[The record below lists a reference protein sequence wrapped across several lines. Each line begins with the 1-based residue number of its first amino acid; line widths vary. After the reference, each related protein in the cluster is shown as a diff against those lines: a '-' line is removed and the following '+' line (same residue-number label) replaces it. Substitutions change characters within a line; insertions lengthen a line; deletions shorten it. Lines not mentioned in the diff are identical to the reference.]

1 MARTVKSSELR
12 TKRAELESK
21 IKGEVEKDSLT
32 AEQRTA
38 INAMVTD
45 SNNLKEQYEMIE
57 RSDEVE
63 KELRASSG
71 KPAQAQSGEK
81 SVLSDDATE
90 RKAQVSKAFRSF
102 LKNGKADM
110 PAEERAILEAEKRTY
125 APLQVANP
133 AAGYFVPQGFSYE
146 FDEALKQTGGMIE
159 ACRNYA
165 TDSGNPLLWPM
176 VDDTANKAVI
186 VGEGQSFTGLNPTVT
201 HLTLGAYKYGTL
213 VQATT
218 EQMEDSAFDIEK
230 WLKDEFVVRFERGV
244 NYDLTNGNGTTAPKG
259 IVNCISTTVTSTS
272 DNPGTL
278 IYDDLVDTLHSTD
291 PSYRRDKSCKWMCND
306 DTVRA
311 IRLIKD
317 AYGHPIFQ
325 TDPTGNLPDR
335 ILGFEH
341 VVNQDLPIIGSG
353 SPPASGPVVL
363 FGAFNRYVVR
373 KVNGLMVQRLN
384 ERYAELGL
392 VGFLGWARYDGNLVT
407 ASATAIVGLHV
418 Y

>member
-1 MARTVKSSELR
+1 MARTVKSAELR
-12 TKRAELESK
+12 TKRAELEAK
-21 IKGEVEKDSLT
+21 IQSEVVKDSLT

-38 INAMVTD
+38 VNAMITD

-71 KPAQAQSGEK
+71 KPAQAQPGEK

-90 RKAQVSKAFRSF
+90 RKAQVAKAFRSF
-102 LKNGKADM
+102 LRNGKADM
-110 PAEERAILEAEKRTY
+110 PAEERAVLEAEKRTY

-186 VGEGQSFTGLNPTVT
+186 VGEGQPFAGLNPSVT
-201 HLTLGAYKYGTL
+201 HLTLNAYKYGTL
-213 VQATT
+213 VQATI

-244 NYDLTNGNGTTAPKG
+244 NYDLTNGNGSTAPKG
-259 IVNCISTTVTSTS
+259 IVNAISTFVTST
-272 DNPGTL
+272 GTPSTL
-278 IYDDLVDTLHSTD
+278 VYDDLVNTLHATD
-291 PSYRRDKSCKWMCND
+291 PLYRRDPSCKWMFND
-306 DTVRA
+306 DTVRG

-317 AYGHPIFQ
+317 NFGHPIFQ

-353 SPPASGPVVL
+353 SPPASGPIGL
-363 FGAFNRYVVR
+363 FGAFNRYVIR

-384 ERYAELGL
+384 ERYADQGL

-407 ASATAIVGLHV
+407 ASSKAIVGLNV
-418 Y
+418 E

>member
-1 MARTVKSSELR
+1 
-12 TKRAELESK
+12 
-21 IKGEVEKDSLT
+21 
-32 AEQRTA
+32 
-38 INAMVTD
+38 
-45 SNNLKEQYEMIE
+45 
-57 RSDEVE
+57 
-63 KELRASSG
+63 
-71 KPAQAQSGEK
+71 
-81 SVLSDDATE
+81 
-90 RKAQVSKAFRSF
+90 
-102 LKNGKADM
+102 M
-110 PAEERAILEAEKRTY
+110 PAEERAVLEAEKRTY

-186 VGEGQSFTGLNPTVT
+186 VGEGQPFAGLNPSVT
-201 HLTLGAYKYGTL
+201 HLTLNAYKYGTL
-213 VQATT
+213 VQATI

-244 NYDLTNGNGTTAPKG
+244 NYDLTNGNGSTAPKG
-259 IVNCISTTVTSTS
+259 IVNAISTFVTST
-272 DNPGTL
+272 GTPSTL
-278 IYDDLVDTLHSTD
+278 VYDDLVNTLHATD
-291 PSYRRDKSCKWMCND
+291 PMYRRDKSCKWMFND

-317 AYGHPIFQ
+317 NFGHPIFQ

-353 SPPASGPVVL
+353 SPPASGPIGL
-363 FGAFNRYVVR
+363 FGAFNRYVIR

-384 ERYAELGL
+384 ERYADQGL

-407 ASATAIVGLHV
+407 ASSKAIVGLNV
-418 Y
+418 E